1 MRPHKN
7 LYQAMVEVGWVPM
20 DARTHPRAYV
30 DAGGT
35 RYGTL
40 EKDGVRMALSLNR
53 CLAEERG
60 AVMVFQS
67 DHEQP
72 EAVLMALVVDR
83 KFRQAGRAS
92 AALRDLIAQ
101 ADGSQTTLYLEPVPI
116 DDKAVAVE
124 ALVGLYRRYGFTFS
138 TKQCCVMVRQSS
150 MQTLKQETR

>member
-1 MRPHKN
+1 MRPHRN
-7 LYQAMVEVGWVPM
+7 LYQAMVELGWMPL

-30 DAGGT
+30 DAGGS

-83 KFRQAGRAS
+83 EFRQKGRAT
-92 AALRDLIAQ
+92 AALRELVAQ
-101 ADGSQTTLYLEPVPI
+101 ADASQTTLYLEPVPI

-124 ALVGLYRRYGFTFS
+124 ALCGFYRRNGFTFS
-138 TKQCCVMVRQSS
+138 TKQCCVMVRQCS
-150 MQTLKQETR
+150 MQTLYQETR